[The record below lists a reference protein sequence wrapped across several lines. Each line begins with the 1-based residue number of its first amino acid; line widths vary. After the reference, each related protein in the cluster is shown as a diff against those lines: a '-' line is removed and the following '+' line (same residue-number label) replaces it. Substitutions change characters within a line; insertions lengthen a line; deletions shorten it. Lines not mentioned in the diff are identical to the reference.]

1 MTIFLHGKSYTINK
15 KCELYIDT
23 AYYNIHNIQITPIS
37 KYSKFYLDFV
47 DDKIYVCSKDDDG
60 EFFWMAL
67 CVERDDVLIG
77 L

>member
-23 AYYNIHNIQITPIS
+23 GYYNIHNIQITPIS

-47 DDKIYVCSKDDDG
+47 DKIYVCSKDDDG
-60 EFFWMAL
+60 IFLNGYM
-67 CVERDDVLIG
+67 CRDG
-77 L
+77 